1 MVFDRLDRQ
10 TKIAA
15 TARAGVW
22 CSTLALYLALI
33 FAVYFI
39 LLSIIDPQHL
49 GRELTKHLDIEVGG
63 LTLTTATALLAS
75 LIWLTTVFMGA
86 AMMFLIRQLFAGIR
100 EASGIFTQVTALRL
114 RRVGWVLV
122 LIVPISMIVDGI
134 AGAVLRYWA
143 DPTGIT
149 FGLSFKEGDIYAI
162 TLGLML
168 VALGH
173 IMVDAAHL
181 AEENKAFV

>member
-1 MVFDRLDRQ
+1 MLDSHDRQ

-15 TARAGVW
+15 TARAVVW
-22 CSTLALYLALI
+22 FSTLAFCLALL

-39 LLSIIDPQHL
+39 FLSISDPQQL
-49 GRELTKHLDIEVGG
+49 GQKLAGELELDIDS
-63 LTLTTATALLAS
+63 LDLTTASALLAS
-75 LIWLTTVFMGA
+75 LIWLTTDVMA
-86 AMMFLIRQLFAGIR
+86 VAMIVLIRQLFAGIR
-100 EASGIFTQVTALRL
+100 RGTGIFTQKTAVRL

-122 LIVPISMIVDGI
+122 LLVPVSAIVDGI
-134 AGAVLRYWA
+134 ARALLRYWA

-149 FGLSFKEGDIYAI
+149 FGVGFKDGDLFAI
-162 TLGLML
+162 ILGLML